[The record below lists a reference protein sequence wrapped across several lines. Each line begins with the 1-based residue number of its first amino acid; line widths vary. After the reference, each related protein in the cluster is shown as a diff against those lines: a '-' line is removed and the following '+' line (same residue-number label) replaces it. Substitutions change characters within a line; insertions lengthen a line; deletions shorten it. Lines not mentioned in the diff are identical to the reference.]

1 MKKLTALLATALFA
15 LAGTA
20 IAQDK
25 KAPAP
30 APAKKEA
37 AAPAPEKKA
46 AELIDVNTASEK
58 DLTALDGIGEA
69 RAKAIVKNRPY
80 KGKNEIVD
88 KAGVPAAVY
97 EKIKDKIIAH
107 QKDEKKKPEPKKEE
121 PKKEVKKD
129 EKKKP

>member
-20 IAQDK
+20 LAQDK

-37 AAPAPEKKA
+37 AAPAVEKKA
-46 AELIDVNTASEK
+46 PELMDVNTASEK
-58 DLTALDGIGEA
+58 DLATLDGIGEA

-129 EKKKP
+129 EKKK